1 MRFNRRTR
9 QFVTMTFILNQFLM
23 LPVYMFIPS
32 LAFSQGKNNLYGFI
46 FFIINILYYLP
57 ILVTG
62 VNIHLIN
69 TIVSSICVFY
79 TMLGGIKAVVWTDVV
94 QAGVM
99 LLSVVMV
106 GVLGT
111 MRTGGLS
118 AVLENASA
126 GGRFNFE

>member
-57 ILVTG
+57 IPVTG

-118 AVLENASA
+118 AVIENASA

>member
-1 MRFNRRTR
+1 
-9 QFVTMTFILNQFLM
+9 
-23 LPVYMFIPS
+23 
-32 LAFSQGKNNLYGFI
+32 
-46 FFIINILYYLP
+46 
-57 ILVTG
+57 
-62 VNIHLIN
+62 
-69 TIVSSICVFY
+69 
-79 TMLGGIKAVVWTDVV
+79 MLGGIKAVVWTDVV

>member
-1 MRFNRRTR
+1 MCLYFNRT
-9 QFVTMTFILNQFLM
+9 
-23 LPVYMFIPS
+23 
-32 LAFSQGKNNLYGFI
+32 
-46 FFIINILYYLP
+46 ILYYLP
-57 ILVTG
+57 IPVTG